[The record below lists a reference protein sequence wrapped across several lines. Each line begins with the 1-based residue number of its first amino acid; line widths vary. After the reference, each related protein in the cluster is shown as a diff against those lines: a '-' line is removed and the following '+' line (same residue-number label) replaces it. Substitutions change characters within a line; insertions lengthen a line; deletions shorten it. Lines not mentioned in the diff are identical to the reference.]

1 MLCVLP
7 WWKIMKLQQNGGRIS
22 FQRKASPL
30 MFVRLRQSLVLT
42 ALSLVLCICAT
53 AQVDRSSL
61 TGAVRDPQGNAVPKA
76 IVVAVQ
82 KQTGLLRST
91 RTAEAG
97 DFTVSDLPIG
107 TYTVTISK
115 AGFENFVATEVKQQ
129 IGLTRT
135 LNATLSLARGSAES
149 TTVTEPLIQ
158 LDKSNAT
165 VGTAIENTQVQELPI
180 NGRNW
185 ARLTALA
192 PGAIDNGPGDQ
203 RSIRFAGHG
212 LDDNNL
218 TLDGVDATAVYNQE
232 QRQYVRLNI
241 PLGSINEFQ
250 VQSQNFG
257 ADVEGGTAGGQVS
270 VASPSGT
277 NAFHG
282 EAFQSFRNDA
292 LEARAFNN
300 GGSPNPFLLNQFG
313 GSLGGPAIKEETF
326 FYIDYEGIRQRLG
339 QPQIGVVPSP
349 AFRTSVL
356 NTSPALAPIL
366 SAYPAGTSPTAN
378 PNIYNYFAE
387 LNNVDNENSGM
398 VRIDQHFSRNTT
410 GFVRYNQDEAVGQNL
425 TGNLNATALADTK
438 FKNGMAELLHVFSP
452 TLVNEAKF
460 GFNLQIYHTGNQTLV
475 PSAVSVPGFSSLTAS
490 NTSDAYAKTMSLI
503 DNVSWQKGRHSF
515 KFGYETR
522 WIFLNQGNSPTGS
535 LTYVSPGGVGRA
547 QNNFLNNVV
556 DNATYVSL
564 TPLLRLRKAQ
574 YWGYAQDEWKVS
586 DSLTVNLG
594 LRYNFFNRFHEVANR
609 AVPFDFLTCGPQGF
623 CPSNAEWSKPRYD
636 DLDPRVALAWA
647 HGGTVF
653 RAGFGLYHDDGQ
665 EDDQNLPLANDVSRY
680 NLTRGAQLPNLSY
693 PITPFL
699 SLAQGVLSPRDNYRL
714 RKDFYVAAWTASVQ
728 RAMPGGILGTVS
740 YLGNKGTDVLT
751 TTYVNVINPA
761 TGTRPYPAFGP
772 VSWRGNDSNSS
783 FEGLNV
789 GVRRPFA
796 NGLLVSLNYLWSH
809 SINDDGI
816 GGGESDTP
824 QNVLCRACERGDS
837 DNDVRQV
844 FNASVVYRLPFGA
857 GQRYASNP
865 GVVRSLLGNWELTG
879 IGSSRTGL
887 PVNVIVDRSNGAVP
901 YGYSMGGEERPNL
914 VPGVSLTPPG
924 GRTAANWIN
933 LAAFS
938 VPAPGTF
945 GNAGRNIARGPSLWQ
960 VDLGLSKAVRI
971 TERLAVQLRADG
983 FNVFNRAQYGQPLSD
998 ISSPG
1003 NFGQIVSTVNTIGTG
1018 SGTPR
1023 EFQLSVRVL
1032 F

>member
-1 MLCVLP
+1 MRVY
-7 WWKIMKLQQNGGRIS
+7 S
-22 FQRKASPL
+22 
-30 MFVRLRQSLVLT
+30 RQLLILSVLT
-42 ALSLVLCICAT
+42 LAVAASAT

-61 TGAVRDPQGNAVPKA
+61 TGVVKDPQGSRVPGAVISVLQTK
-76 IVVAVQ
+76 
-82 KQTGLLRST
+82 TGLLRQT
-91 RTAEAG
+91 TTAAKG
-97 DFTVSDLPIG
+97 TYLVDDIPIG

-115 AGFENFVATEVKQQ
+115 AGFQNFVANQVQQQ
-129 IGLTRT
+129 IGVTRILDAT
-135 LNATLSLARGSAES
+135 LNLASGSANS

-158 LDKSNAT
+158 LDRSSAT
-165 VGTAIENTQVQELPI
+165 VGAAIENTQVQELPI

-185 ARLTALA
+185 ARLTALV

-203 RSIRFAGHG
+203 RNIRFAGHG
-212 LDDNNL
+212 LDDNNI

-282 EAFQSFRNDA
+282 EAFEFFRNDY

-300 GGSPNPFLLNQFG
+300 GASPNPFLLNQFG
-313 GSLGGPAIKEETF
+313 GSLGGPIVKEKTF
-326 FYIDYEGIRQRLG
+326 FYLDYEGIRQRLG

-356 NTSPALAPIL
+356 NTSPALAQIL
-366 SAYPAGTSPTAN
+366 SAYPAGTSLTAN
-378 PNIYNYFAE
+378 PNIYNYVAE
-387 LNNVDNENSGM
+387 LNNVDNEDSGM

-410 GFVRYNQDEAVGQNL
+410 GFVRYNQDEAIGQNL

-438 FKNGMAELLHVFSP
+438 FKNGVAELLHVFSP
-452 TLVNEAKF
+452 TLVNEAKL
-460 GFNLQIYHTGNQTLV
+460 GMNLQMYHTGNQTLV
-475 PSAVSVPGFSSLTAS
+475 PISVSVPGFSTLTAS
-490 NTSDAYAKTMSLI
+490 NTSDAYAKTISLI
-503 DNVSWQKGRHSF
+503 DNVSWQKGRHSL

-535 LTYVSPGGVGRA
+535 LTYVSPGGAGRA
-547 QNNFLNNVV
+547 QNNFLNNIV
-556 DNATYVSL
+556 DSATYVSL

-586 DSLTVNLG
+586 ESLTLNLG

-609 AVPFDFLTCGPQGF
+609 AVPFDFQTCGPRGF
-623 CPSNAEWSKPRYD
+623 CPNNAEFSKPRYND
-636 DLDPRVALAWA
+636 FDPRVALAWA
-647 HGGTVF
+647 HSGTVF

-680 NLTRGAQLPNLSY
+680 NLTRGTLLPNLSY

-699 SLAQGVLSPRDNYRL
+699 SLMQGVLSPRDNYRL
-714 RKDFYVAAWTASVQ
+714 RKDFYVSAWTASVQ
-728 RAMPGGILGTVS
+728 QSMPGGMLGTVS
-740 YLGNKGTDVLT
+740 YLGNKGTDILT
-751 TTYVNVINPA
+751 TTYINVISPA
-761 TGTRPYPAFGP
+761 TGTRSYPAFGAI
-772 VSWRGNDSNSS
+772 SWRGNDSNSS
-783 FEGLNV
+783 FEGLNA
-789 GVRRPFA
+789 GLRRPFA
-796 NGLLVSLNYLWSH
+796 NGLLLSFNYMWSH

-824 QNVLCRACERGDS
+824 QDVLCRACERSSADF
-837 DNDVRQV
+837 DVRQV
-844 FNASVVYRLPFGA
+844 FNMSVAYQLPFGA
-857 GQRYASNP
+857 GKRYLSSP
-865 GVVRSLLGNWELTG
+865 GILRSALGNWEMTG

-887 PVNVIVDRSNGAVP
+887 PVNVTVDRSNSSVP
-901 YGYSMGGEERPNL
+901 YGFSVGGEERPNL
-914 VPGVSLTPPG
+914 IPGVSLSPAG
-924 GRTAANWIN
+924 GRTPSNWIN

-938 VPAPGTF
+938 APLPGTF

-960 VDLGLSKAVRI
+960 ADLGLTKSVTI
-971 TERLAVQLRADG
+971 TERLAVQLRADA

-1003 NFGQIVSTVNTIGTG
+1003 NFGQIVSAINTIGTG

-1023 EFQLSVRVL
+1023 EFQLSVRLL